1 VLSTENR
8 GEQTAAALEANL
20 SSLESK
26 LDALLAS
33 FGGGDMPPELLEE
46 EQEEEEQQQQQQQGK
61 LRKNNENGQHESDKA
76 QGSNARSKEEGK
88 PVPEEGMEK
97 VEK

>member
-1 VLSTENR
+1 MTKNR

-33 FGGGDMPPELLEE
+33 FGGGELPPELLEE
-46 EQEEEEQQQQQQQGK
+46 EEEEEK
-61 LRKNNENGQHESDKA
+61 MKEEPKKNSENGQQEQQDKA
-76 QGSNARSKEEGK
+76 PGTNAQGKEDREAVPGEGVK
-88 PVPEEGMEK
+88 K

>member
-1 VLSTENR
+1 MLSTENR

-46 EQEEEEQQQQQQQGK
+46 EQEEEEQPQQQQGK

>member
-1 VLSTENR
+1 MTKNR

-33 FGGGDMPPELLEE
+33 FGGGELPPELLEE
-46 EQEEEEQQQQQQQGK
+46 VEEEKEEPK
-61 LRKNNENGQHESDKA
+61 KNNENGQQEQQDKA
-76 QGSNARSKEEGK
+76 QGTNAKGKEDGEA
-88 PVPEEGMEK
+88 VPEEGVNK
-97 VEK
+97 VVK

>member
-46 EQEEEEQQQQQQQGK
+46 EQEEEEQPQQQQGK